1 MKSEPSSTRLAIAR
15 RSLRAPT
22 GAEADRLDRLIAAWR
37 TTNRATTYLIEHLP
51 ASLWS
56 IQVPG
61 VPRLT
66 VGMIAAHLHNSRCR
80 WVRSLGAVHGVKVP
94 RLVTLGRVSQAELLT
109 ALSRSSDGMIA
120 LIRLGIAN
128 GGRVPRATWQN
139 FPTDMEHFLTY
150 FVAHEAHHRGQI
162 VMVARQLKH
171 RLSSST
177 IAGLWQWQTRGREA
191 SERP

>member
-1 MKSEPSSTRLAIAR
+1 VKSEPSSTRLAIAR

-94 RLVTLGRVSQAELLT
+94 RLVTLGRVSQAQLLM

-150 FVAHEAHHRGQI
+150 FVAHEGHHRGQLCLA
-162 VMVARQLKH
+162 ARQLGQ
-171 RLSSST
+171 RLPQSVT
-177 IAGLWQWQTRGREA
+177 TGIWQWTKRSRE
-191 SERP
+191 